1 MGASFRQT
9 VKRRSSRPLITDLKQ
24 LKTGAAGVLFRAA
37 IPLFSLHRPRAA
49 HAASALPFRPTT
61 DEQVAVEG
69 LPGRPFK
76 TLAVTTVAATFGLV
90 VLGGV
95 VRLTDSGLGCPDW
108 PLCHGQLIP
117 PADKA
122 TLIEYSHRLLA
133 SVVGVLAV
141 ATSVIVWVKWRHVRW
156 MSVPAALGVV
166 LLVGQGLLGGFTVLR
181 ELPGELVLAHLA
193 TAEALIAC
201 YVIVALVA
209 LVGPQPGGASRG
221 IVGDK
226 FVLAVLA
233 TALLNYGLILSGSY
247 VTVSGAAT
255 ACGESWPLCN
265 GLPHGLLPSIH
276 MGHRFV
282 ALVAGLAI
290 VGVVAAAWNRRSENP
305 ALGYVAAFTAA
316 AFLVQILLGAGI
328 VWEGFP
334 LSLRLTHLAIATL
347 MWLGLVAMAYGAV
360 AGPLDEAPRTA
371 DA

>member
-37 IPLFSLHRPRAA
+37 VPLFSLHRPRVA

-209 LVGPQPGGASRG
+209 LGGPQPGGASRG

-282 ALVAGLAI
+282 ALSSRFGNSRSGCGGMEPAVRKPSARLWRC
-290 VGVVAAAWNRRSENP
+290 VHRR
-305 ALGYVAAFTAA
+305 
-316 AFLVQILLGAGI
+316 
-328 VWEGFP
+328 GFP
-334 LSLRLTHLAIATL
+334 RADTPGSRNCMGRLPVKFATDPFSNCYPHVVGTGGDGLRRRRGTS
-347 MWLGLVAMAYGAV
+347 G
-360 AGPLDEAPRTA
+360 
-371 DA
+371 

>member
-1 MGASFRQT
+1 MLTFY
-9 VKRRSSRPLITDLKQ
+9 
-24 LKTGAAGVLFRAA
+24 
-37 IPLFSLHRPRAA
+37 RPRTA
-49 HAASALPFRPTT
+49 HAASALPFRADA
-61 DEQVAVEG
+61 DEQEVAEG

-76 TLAVTTVAATFGLV
+76 TLAVTTVVTTFGLV

-133 SVVGVLAV
+133 SVVGVLAI
-141 ATSVIVWVKWRHVRW
+141 ATTVVVWLKWRHVRW

-166 LLVGQGLLGGFTVLR
+166 LLVGQGVLGGFTVLR

-193 TAEALIAC
+193 TAELLIAC
-201 YVIVALVA
+201 YLIIALA
-209 LVGPQPGGASRG
+209 AFRHPAPGGMYGLINS
-221 IVGDK
+221 DK

-255 ACGESWPLCN
+255 ACGESWPLCH
-265 GLPHGLLPSIH
+265 GLPQGLLPNIH

-282 ALVAGLAI
+282 ALFAGLAT
-290 VGVVAAAWNRRSENP
+290 VGVACAAWSRRLENP
-305 ALGYVAAFTAA
+305 VLGYGAAFAA
-316 AFLVQILLGAGI
+316 GAFLLQVALGAGI

-334 LSLRLTHLAIATL
+334 LSLRLAHLAIATL

-360 AGPLDEAPRTA
+360 VGPRDEAMRTA